1 MIVDASPFTDWQN
14 DLHLIVGTA
23 QRHFLCLRPDLA
35 KLIAAATRAFSG
47 AHSIGSAKIGAGMFA
62 AESYTSRHY
71 IAIVAMA
78 CLCVLLGGPSYA
90 AGAES
95 LIIAGATYYE
105 PGVSG
110 PGWAWT
116 DADHLELNGY
126 AGEAIGAEGDLVLT
140 LAGQNSVT
148 ESHAPDA
155 DITPCGMEVW
165 GNLTLRGT
173 GTLTA
178 TGSQCGIH
186 VSQALAVD
194 GCTVDA
200 RADGA
205 DITDE
210 AIAGVIA
217 GDMAVRGGG
226 RVIAA
231 GAGSGAGVRAY
242 GVYLQDAGLGD
253 GAAGCRLSVDAS
265 WLDATGADGGVA
277 CTGGSLVSARF
288 VTPVGGAFGAS
299 GVVDASGAVA
309 PHVVVEPDV
318 ATPSTGETDGGEV
331 PGDNADKS
339 PADANPAAGEPTT
352 GPTANPSL
360 KPAATTTKTTT
371 TVTKTTV
378 AKIPKPKAA
387 TATTAALPKT
397 GDTNWIVA
405 SVALFLLGT
414 VFLAAACRC

>member
-1 MIVDASPFTDWQN
+1 
-14 DLHLIVGTA
+14 
-23 QRHFLCLRPDLA
+23 
-35 KLIAAATRAFSG
+35 
-47 AHSIGSAKIGAGMFA
+47 MFA

-95 LIIAGATYYE
+95 LIIAGATYCE

-126 AGEAIGAEGDLVLT
+126 AGEAIGADGDLVLT

-155 DITPCGMEVW
+155 DITLCGMEVW
-165 GNLTLRGT
+165 GSLTLRGT

-186 VSQALAVD
+186 VSQALVVD
-194 GCTVDA
+194 GCTVDV

-210 AIAGVIA
+210 AFAGVIA

-226 RVIAA
+226 RIVAA

-265 WLDATGADGGVA
+265 WLDAAGADGGVA

-288 VTPVGGAFGAS
+288 VTPAGGAFGAS
-299 GVVDASGAVA
+299 SVVDASGAVA

-331 PGDNADKS
+331 PGG
-339 PADANPAAGEPTT
+339 AGEPAGGA
-352 GPTANPSL
+352 GPAGGQPGAGSATDPAL
-360 KPAATTTKTTT
+360 KPATATPKTITTTKTTVNRT
-371 TVTKTTV
+371 TVSTPSK
-378 AKIPKPKAA
+378 AKAAGAA
-387 TATTAALPKT
+387 TATLPKT
-397 GDTNWIVA
+397 ADSNWIAA
-405 SVALFLLGT
+405 SLALFLLGAA
-414 VFLAAACRC
+414 LIAAAHRCSVSHASSWRLFPL

>member
-1 MIVDASPFTDWQN
+1 
-14 DLHLIVGTA
+14 
-23 QRHFLCLRPDLA
+23 
-35 KLIAAATRAFSG
+35 
-47 AHSIGSAKIGAGMFA
+47 MFA

-71 IAIVAMA
+71 IAFVAVA

-155 DITPCGMEVW
+155 DITLCGMEVW

-186 VSQALAVD
+186 VSQALVVD
-194 GCTVDA
+194 GCSIDA

-210 AIAGVIA
+210 AVAGVIA

-226 RVIAA
+226 RVVAA
-231 GAGSGAGVRAY
+231 GSGSGAGVRVY
-242 GVYLQDAGLGD
+242 GVYLQDLGIGN

-265 WLDATGADGGVA
+265 WLDAAGADGGVA
-277 CTGGSLVSARF
+277 CAGGSLVSARF
-288 VTPVGGAFGAS
+288 VTPAGGTFGAS
-299 GVVDASGAVA
+299 SVVDASGAVA
-309 PHVVVEPDV
+309 PHVMVEPDV
-318 ATPSTGETDGGEV
+318 AMPPAGETGGGEV
-331 PGDNADKS
+331 PGDSTDKS

-352 GPTANPSL
+352 GSTANPAL
-360 KPAATTTKTTT
+360 KPAAATTKTTT
-371 TVTKTTV
+371 TVTKTTG
-378 AKIPKPKAA
+378 PRRPSPSPPPRPLWYSPRPA
-387 TATTAALPKT
+387 TATGSPLPWRFSCWGHCLWLPHVAAEAPISISNVE
-397 GDTNWIVA
+397 DHIRND
-405 SVALFLLGT
+405 AL
-414 VFLAAACRC
+414 VE

>member
-1 MIVDASPFTDWQN
+1 MHI
-14 DLHLIVGTA
+14 L
-23 QRHFLCLRPDLA
+23 LA
-35 KLIAAATRAFSG
+35 P
-47 AHSIGSAKIGAGMFA
+47 AKIGAGRFA
-62 AESYTSRHY
+62 AKSHTSRFY
-71 IAIVAMA
+71 IAIVAIA

-148 ESHAPDA
+148 ESHVPDA
-155 DITPCGMEVW
+155 DITLCGMEVW

-186 VSQALAVD
+186 ASQALVVD

-210 AIAGVIA
+210 AVAGVIA
-217 GDMAVRGGG
+217 GNMAVRGGG
-226 RVIAA
+226 RVVAA

-253 GAAGCRLSVDAS
+253 GAAGCRFSVDAS
-265 WLDATGADGGVA
+265 WLDATGTDGGVA

-288 VTPVGGAFGAS
+288 VKPAGGAFVAS
-299 GVVDASGAVA
+299 GVVDAGGAVA
-309 PHVVVEPDV
+309 PHVVIEPEG
-318 ATPSTGETDGGEV
+318 ATSPAGETDGDDV
-331 PGDNADKS
+331 PSDSAGKS

-352 GPTANPSL
+352 GPTANPVL
-360 KPAATTTKTTT
+360 KPATATTKTTT

-378 AKIPKPKAA
+378 AKTAKPKAA

-397 GDTNWIVA
+397 GDSNWVVA
-405 SVALFLLGT
+405 SFTFFLLGAAL
-414 VFLAAACRC
+414 LAAAYRY

>member
-1 MIVDASPFTDWQN
+1 
-14 DLHLIVGTA
+14 
-23 QRHFLCLRPDLA
+23 
-35 KLIAAATRAFSG
+35 
-47 AHSIGSAKIGAGMFA
+47 MFA

-126 AGEAIGAEGDLVLT
+126 AGEAIGADGDLVLT

-155 DITPCGMEVW
+155 DITLGGMEVW
-165 GNLTLRGT
+165 GSLTLRGT
-173 GTLTA
+173 GTLTT

-186 VSQALAVD
+186 ASQALVVD

-210 AIAGVIA
+210 AVAGVIA

-265 WLDATGADGGVA
+265 WLDAAGADGGVA

-288 VTPVGGAFGAS
+288 VTPAGGAFGAS
-299 GVVDASGAVA
+299 SVVDASGAVA

-331 PGDNADKS
+331 PGDSTDKS
-339 PADANPAAGEPTT
+339 PANATPAAGEPTT
-352 GPTANPSL
+352 GPTANPAL
-360 KPAATTTKTTT
+360 KPAAATTKTKTT
-371 TVTKTTV
+371 ATKTTV
-378 AKIPKPKAA
+378 AKTTKPK
-387 TATTAALPKT
+387 TATTTTATLPKT
-397 GDTNWIVA
+397 GENCWIAA
-405 SVALFLLGT
+405 SVALLLLGT
-414 VFLAAACRC
+414 VLLVAVRRC

>member
-1 MIVDASPFTDWQN
+1 
-14 DLHLIVGTA
+14 
-23 QRHFLCLRPDLA
+23 
-35 KLIAAATRAFSG
+35 
-47 AHSIGSAKIGAGMFA
+47 MFA

-110 PGWAWT
+110 PGWTWT

-126 AGEAIGAEGDLVLT
+126 VGEAIGAEGDLVLT
-140 LAGQNSVT
+140 LAGQNSVA

-155 DITPCGMEVW
+155 DITLCGMEVW

-186 VSQALAVD
+186 VSQALVVD

-205 DITDE
+205 DITNE
-210 AIAGVIA
+210 AVAGVIA

-226 RVIAA
+226 RVVAA

-253 GAAGCRLSVDAS
+253 GTTGCRLSIDAS
-265 WLDATGADGGVA
+265 WLDAAGADGGVA
-277 CTGGSLVSARF
+277 CLGGSLESARF
-288 VTPVGGAFGAS
+288 VTPAGGVFGAG
-299 GVVDASGAVA
+299 GVVDVSGVVA

-318 ATPSTGETDGGEV
+318 ATPPAGETDGRDV
-331 PGDNADKS
+331 PGDSADKS
-339 PADANPAAGEPTT
+339 PADANPAAGELTT
-352 GPTANPSL
+352 GPTANPAL
-360 KPAATTTKTTT
+360 KPAATTAKTTT

-378 AKIPKPKAA
+378 STPSKSRTAI
-387 TATTAALPKT
+387 ATTAVLPKT
-397 GDTNWIVA
+397 GDSNWIAA

-414 VFLAAACRC
+414 VLLTAVYRC

>member
-1 MIVDASPFTDWQN
+1 
-14 DLHLIVGTA
+14 
-23 QRHFLCLRPDLA
+23 
-35 KLIAAATRAFSG
+35 
-47 AHSIGSAKIGAGMFA
+47 MFA

-105 PGVSG
+105 PGASG

-148 ESHAPDA
+148 ESHTPDA
-155 DITPCGMEVW
+155 DITLCGMEVW

-186 VSQALAVD
+186 ASQALVVD

-210 AIAGVIA
+210 AVAGVIA
-217 GDMAVRGGG
+217 GDMTVRGGG
-226 RVIAA
+226 RVVAT
-231 GAGSGAGVRAY
+231 GAGSGAGVCAY

-253 GAAGCRLSVDAS
+253 GAAGCRLSS
-265 WLDATGADGGVA
+265 MPR
-277 CTGGSLVSARF
+277 GSMR
-288 VTPVGGAFGAS
+288 PV
-299 GVVDASGAVA
+299 
-309 PHVVVEPDV
+309 PM
-318 ATPSTGETDGGEV
+318 
-331 PGDNADKS
+331 
-339 PADANPAAGEPTT
+339 
-352 GPTANPSL
+352 
-360 KPAATTTKTTT
+360 
-371 TVTKTTV
+371 
-378 AKIPKPKAA
+378 
-387 TATTAALPKT
+387 AALRARAGRLCPH
-397 GDTNWIVA
+397 GLWRLLVGPLVLVA
-405 SVALFLLGT
+405 WWMPPVRWHSMW
-414 VFLAAACRC
+414 

>member
-1 MIVDASPFTDWQN
+1 M
-14 DLHLIVGTA
+14 
-23 QRHFLCLRPDLA
+23 
-35 KLIAAATRAFSG
+35 
-47 AHSIGSAKIGAGMFA
+47 
-62 AESYTSRHY
+62 
-71 IAIVAMA
+71 
-78 CLCVLLGGPSYA
+78 
-90 AGAES
+90 
-95 LIIAGATYYE
+95 
-105 PGVSG
+105 
-110 PGWAWT
+110 
-116 DADHLELNGY
+116 
-126 AGEAIGAEGDLVLT
+126 
-140 LAGQNSVT
+140 T
-148 ESHAPDA
+148 ESRAPDA
-155 DITPCGMEVW
+155 DITLCGMEVW

-186 VSQALAVD
+186 VSQALVVD

-210 AIAGVIA
+210 AVAGVIA

-226 RVIAA
+226 RVVAV
-231 GAGSGAGVRAY
+231 GAGPGAGVRAY

-318 ATPSTGETDGGEV
+318 ATPPAGETDGRDV
-331 PGDNADKS
+331 PGDSADKS

-352 GPTANPSL
+352 GPTAKPAL
-360 KPAATTTKTTT
+360 KPAAATSKTTAT
-371 TVTKTTV
+371 ATKTTV
-378 AKIPKPKAA
+378 GKTAKPKPA
-387 TATTAALPKT
+387 TATTSSLPKT
-397 GDTNWIVA
+397 GDSNWIAA
-405 SVALFLLGT
+405 SVAFFLLGT

>member
-1 MIVDASPFTDWQN
+1 
-14 DLHLIVGTA
+14 
-23 QRHFLCLRPDLA
+23 
-35 KLIAAATRAFSG
+35 
-47 AHSIGSAKIGAGMFA
+47 MFA
-62 AESYTSRHY
+62 AESYTSRHH

-126 AGEAIGAEGDLVLT
+126 AGEAIGADGDLVLT

-155 DITPCGMEVW
+155 DITLCGMEVW
-165 GNLTLRGT
+165 GSLTLRGS

-186 VSQALAVD
+186 VSQALVVD

-210 AIAGVIA
+210 AVAGVIA

-226 RVIAA
+226 RVVAA
-231 GAGSGAGVRAY
+231 GAGFGAGVRAY
-242 GVYLQDAGLGD
+242 GVYLQDLGLGD
-253 GAAGCRLSVDAS
+253 SAAGCRLSVDAS
-265 WLDATGADGGVA
+265 WLDAAGADGGVA

-288 VTPVGGAFGAS
+288 VAPAGGAFDAG
-299 GVVDASGAVA
+299 GVVDSAGAVA
-309 PHVVVEPDV
+309 PHVVIEPEG
-318 ATPSTGETDGGEV
+318 ATAPVGETDGCDV
-331 PGDNADKS
+331 PGDSAGKT
-339 PADANPAAGEPTT
+339 PADAGPAAGETTT
-352 GPTANPSL
+352 GPTANPAP
-360 KPAATTTKTTT
+360 KPAAATTKTTT
-371 TVTKTTV
+371 TVTKTTI
-378 AKIPKPKAA
+378 AKASKPKAA
-387 TATTAALPKT
+387 TVASTSLPKT
-397 GDTNWIVA
+397 SDNWIAA
-405 SVALFLLGT
+405 SLTLFILGT
-414 VFLAAACRC
+414 VLLAAVYRC

>member
-1 MIVDASPFTDWQN
+1 
-14 DLHLIVGTA
+14 
-23 QRHFLCLRPDLA
+23 
-35 KLIAAATRAFSG
+35 
-47 AHSIGSAKIGAGMFA
+47 MFA

-95 LIIAGATYYE
+95 LIIAGATYCE

-126 AGEAIGAEGDLVLT
+126 AGEAIGADGDLVLT
-140 LAGQNSVT
+140 LAGHNSVT

-155 DITPCGMEVW
+155 DITLCGMEVW

-186 VSQALAVD
+186 VSQALVMD

-210 AIAGVIA
+210 AVAGVIA
-217 GDMAVRGGG
+217 DDIAVRGGG
-226 RVIAA
+226 RVVAA

-253 GAAGCRLSVDAS
+253 GAAGCQLSVDAS

-288 VTPVGGAFGAS
+288 VAPAGGAFGAS

-309 PHVVVEPDV
+309 PHVVVEPKG
-318 ATPSTGETDGGEV
+318 ATAPAGETGRGEV
-331 PGDNADKS
+331 PGDGAGKS

-371 TVTKTTV
+371 TATKTTV
-378 AKIPKPKAA
+378 VKVLKPKAA
-387 TATTAALPKT
+387 TVTTAALPKT
-397 GDTNWIVA
+397 GDNNWVVA

-414 VFLAAACRC
+414 VLLAAAYRC

>member
-1 MIVDASPFTDWQN
+1 
-14 DLHLIVGTA
+14 
-23 QRHFLCLRPDLA
+23 
-35 KLIAAATRAFSG
+35 
-47 AHSIGSAKIGAGMFA
+47 MFA

-95 LIIAGATYYE
+95 LIIAGATYCE

-126 AGEAIGAEGDLVLT
+126 AGEAIGADGDLVLT

-155 DITPCGMEVW
+155 DITLCGMEVW

-173 GTLTA
+173 GTLTT

-186 VSQALAVD
+186 ASQALVVD

-210 AIAGVIA
+210 AVAGVIA
-217 GDMAVRGGG
+217 GDMTVRGGG
-226 RVIAA
+226 RVVAT
-231 GAGSGAGVRAY
+231 GAGSGAGVCAY

-277 CTGGSLVSARF
+277 CTDGSLVSARF
-288 VTPVGGAFGAS
+288 VTPAGGTFGAS
-299 GVVDASGAVA
+299 GVVDASGAVT
-309 PHVVVEPDV
+309 PHVVVELEGAMPP
-318 ATPSTGETDGGEV
+318 AGETDRGEV
-331 PGDNADKS
+331 PGDGKDKS

-360 KPAATTTKTTT
+360 KPAATPPKTTT
-371 TVTKTTV
+371 AVTKTKV
-378 AKIPKPKAA
+378 AKTAKPKPA
-387 TATTAALPKT
+387 TATITALPKT
-397 GDTNWIVA
+397 GDSNWTAA
-405 SVALFLLGT
+405 SFTLFLLGT
-414 VFLAAACRC
+414 VLLAAAHRC

>member
-1 MIVDASPFTDWQN
+1 
-14 DLHLIVGTA
+14 
-23 QRHFLCLRPDLA
+23 
-35 KLIAAATRAFSG
+35 
-47 AHSIGSAKIGAGMFA
+47 MFA

-155 DITPCGMEVW
+155 DITLCGMEVW

-178 TGSQCGIH
+178 TGSQCGIY
-186 VSQALAVD
+186 VSQALVVD

-200 RADGA
+200 RANGV

-210 AIAGVIA
+210 AVAGVIA
-217 GDMAVRGGG
+217 GDMAVHGGG
-226 RVIAA
+226 RVVAA

-253 GAAGCRLSVDAS
+253 GASGCRLSVDAS
-265 WLDATGADGGVA
+265 WLDATGTDGGVA
-277 CTGGSLVSARF
+277 CTGGSLVSARI
-288 VTPVGGAFGAS
+288 VTPAGGTFGAGS
-299 GVVDASGAVA
+299 VVDTSGAVA

-318 ATPSTGETDGGEV
+318 ATPSTGETDAGEV
-331 PGDNADKS
+331 PGDSTDKS
-339 PADANPAAGEPTT
+339 PADATPAAGEPTT
-352 GPTANPSL
+352 GPTANPAL

-371 TVTKTTV
+371 TATKTTV
-378 AKIPKPKAA
+378 STPSKSKSA
-387 TATTAALPKT
+387 TATTVVLPKT
-397 GDTNWIVA
+397 GDTNWIAA
-405 SVALFLLGT
+405 SVTLFLLGI
-414 VFLAAACRC
+414 VLLAAVCRCLGPV

>member
-1 MIVDASPFTDWQN
+1 
-14 DLHLIVGTA
+14 
-23 QRHFLCLRPDLA
+23 
-35 KLIAAATRAFSG
+35 
-47 AHSIGSAKIGAGMFA
+47 MFA

-116 DADHLELNGY
+116 DADRLELNGY

-155 DITPCGMEVW
+155 DITLCGMEVW

-186 VSQALAVD
+186 VSQTLVVD
-194 GCTVDA
+194 GCTIDA

-210 AIAGVIA
+210 AVAGVIA

-226 RVIAA
+226 RVVAA
-231 GAGSGAGVRAY
+231 GAGSGADVRAY
-242 GVYLQDAGLGD
+242 GVFLQDAGLGD
-253 GAAGCRLSVDAS
+253 SAAGCRLSVDAS
-265 WLDATGADGGVA
+265 WLDATGPDGGVA
-277 CTGGSLVSARF
+277 CLGGSLVSARF

-299 GVVDASGAVA
+299 GVVDAAGAVA
-309 PHVVVEPDV
+309 PHVVIEPDV
-318 ATPSTGETDGGEV
+318 ATDPAGETGRGEV
-331 PGDNADKS
+331 PGDGADKS
-339 PADANPAAGEPTT
+339 PADASPAAGEPTT
-352 GPTANPSL
+352 GPTANPAQ
-360 KPAATTTKTTT
+360 KPAAATTKTTT
-371 TVTKTTV
+371 TVTMTTV
-378 AKIPKPKAA
+378 STSSKPKAA

-397 GDTNWIVA
+397 GDTNWIAA
-405 SVALFLLGT
+405 SLSLFLLGLVLFGAT
-414 VFLAAACRC
+414 YRC

>member
-1 MIVDASPFTDWQN
+1 
-14 DLHLIVGTA
+14 
-23 QRHFLCLRPDLA
+23 
-35 KLIAAATRAFSG
+35 
-47 AHSIGSAKIGAGMFA
+47 MFA

-71 IAIVAMA
+71 ITIVAMA

-116 DADHLELNGY
+116 DADHLELDGY
-126 AGEAIGAEGDLVLT
+126 AGEAIGADGDLVLT

-155 DITPCGMEVW
+155 DITLCGMEVW
-165 GNLTLRGT
+165 GSLTLRGT

-186 VSQALAVD
+186 VSQALVVD
-194 GCTVDA
+194 GSTVDA

-210 AIAGVIA
+210 AVAGVIA

-226 RVIAA
+226 RVVAA
-231 GAGSGAGVRAY
+231 GAGPGAGVRAY
-242 GVYLQDAGLGD
+242 GVYLQDAGLGN

-265 WLDATGADGGVA
+265 RLDATGADGGVA
-277 CTGGSLVSARF
+277 CKGGSLVSARF
-288 VTPVGGAFGAS
+288 VTPVGGAFGAG
-299 GVVDASGAVA
+299 GVMDAAGAVA
-309 PHVVVEPDV
+309 PHVVIEPEG
-318 ATPSTGETDGGEV
+318 ATPPAGETDGNDV
-331 PGDNADKS
+331 PGDSAGKPSADS
-339 PADANPAAGEPTT
+339 SSAAGAPTT
-352 GPTANPSL
+352 GPTANPAP
-360 KPAATTTKTTT
+360 KPAAAPTKTKT
-371 TVTKTTV
+371 TVTKTT
-378 AKIPKPKAA
+378 ASSPSKPKATTA
-387 TATTAALPKT
+387 TATTIPKA
-397 GDTNWIVA
+397 GDNNWLIA
-405 SVALFLLGT
+405 SVALFILGT
-414 VFLAAACRC
+414 ALLAAAYRC

>member
-1 MIVDASPFTDWQN
+1 
-14 DLHLIVGTA
+14 
-23 QRHFLCLRPDLA
+23 
-35 KLIAAATRAFSG
+35 
-47 AHSIGSAKIGAGMFA
+47 MFA

-116 DADHLELNGY
+116 DAEHLELNGY

-155 DITPCGMEVW
+155 DITLCGMEVW
-165 GNLTLRGT
+165 GSLTLRGT

-226 RVIAA
+226 RIVARAPGPERACAPTVCICKMRALA
-231 GAGSGAGVRAY
+231 MVRPAV
-242 GVYLQDAGLGD
+242 GFPLTPRGLM
-253 GAAGCRLSVDAS
+253 R
-265 WLDATGADGGVA
+265 
-277 CTGGSLVSARF
+277 
-288 VTPVGGAFGAS
+288 PV
-299 GVVDASGAVA
+299 
-309 PHVVVEPDV
+309 P
-318 ATPSTGETDGGEV
+318 
-331 PGDNADKS
+331 
-339 PADANPAAGEPTT
+339 
-352 GPTANPSL
+352 
-360 KPAATTTKTTT
+360 
-371 TVTKTTV
+371 
-378 AKIPKPKAA
+378 
-387 TATTAALPKT
+387 TAALRVRAGRLCPH
-397 GDTNWIVA
+397 G
-405 SVALFLLGT
+405 L
-414 VFLAAACRC
+414 

>member
-1 MIVDASPFTDWQN
+1 
-14 DLHLIVGTA
+14 
-23 QRHFLCLRPDLA
+23 
-35 KLIAAATRAFSG
+35 
-47 AHSIGSAKIGAGMFA
+47 MFA
-62 AESYTSRHY
+62 AKSYTSRHH

-126 AGEAIGAEGDLVLT
+126 AGEAIGADGDLVLT
-140 LAGQNSVT
+140 LAGQNSAT

-155 DITPCGMEVW
+155 DITLCGMEVW
-165 GNLTLRGT
+165 GNLTLRGA
-173 GTLTA
+173 GALTA

-186 VSQALAVD
+186 VSQALVVD

-205 DITDE
+205 DISDE
-210 AIAGVIA
+210 AVAGVIA
-217 GDMAVRGGG
+217 GDMAVRCGG
-226 RVIAA
+226 RVVAA

-242 GVYLQDAGLGD
+242 GVCLQDAGLGD

-277 CTGGSLVSARF
+277 CAGGSLVSARF
-288 VTPVGGAFGAS
+288 VTPAGGDFGAG
-299 GVVDASGAVA
+299 GVVDDSGAAAAHVMIEPESATA
-309 PHVVVEPDV
+309 P
-318 ATPSTGETDGGEV
+318 AGETDGGEV
-331 PGDNADKS
+331 PGGEVKSSADS
-339 PADANPAAGEPTT
+339 NPAAGEPTT
-352 GPTANPSL
+352 GPTANPAP
-360 KPAATTTKTTT
+360 KPAVATPKTTTSTVTQT
-371 TVTKTTV
+371 TVTKTT
-378 AKIPKPKAA
+378 ALKPSKSNSAA
-387 TATTAALPKT
+387 AASSVLPKT
-397 GDTNWIVA
+397 ADNNWIA
-405 SVALFLLGT
+405 TSVALFLLGIALLGRT
-414 VFLAAACRC
+414 HRC

>member
-1 MIVDASPFTDWQN
+1 
-14 DLHLIVGTA
+14 
-23 QRHFLCLRPDLA
+23 
-35 KLIAAATRAFSG
+35 
-47 AHSIGSAKIGAGMFA
+47 MFA
-62 AESYTSRHY
+62 AKSHTSRHY
-71 IAIVAMA
+71 IPIVAMA

-110 PGWAWT
+110 PGWVWT

-155 DITPCGMEVW
+155 DITLCGMEVW

-186 VSQALAVD
+186 VSQALVVD

-205 DITDE
+205 DITNE
-210 AIAGVIA
+210 AVAGVIA

-226 RVIAA
+226 RIVAA
-231 GAGSGAGVRAY
+231 GAGSGADVRAY
-242 GVYLQDAGLGD
+242 GVYLQDAGLGA

-265 WLDATGADGGVA
+265 WLNATGADGGVA
-277 CTGGSLVSARF
+277 CLGGSLVSTRF
-288 VTPVGGAFGAS
+288 VAPAGGAFGAG
-299 GVVDASGAVA
+299 GVLDAAGAMA

-318 ATPSTGETDGGEV
+318 ATPPAGETDGDDV
-331 PGDNADKS
+331 PGDG
-339 PADANPAAGEPTT
+339 AGEPDGGAGPAT
-352 GPTANPSL
+352 GKPGSGSATDPAL
-360 KPAATTTKTTT
+360 KPAATSPKTNITTKT

-378 AKIPKPKAA
+378 TASSKPKTAAA
-387 TATTAALPKT
+387 TAATLPKT
-397 GDTNWIVA
+397 ADNNWIAA
-405 SVALFLLGT
+405 SLTLFILGT
-414 VFLAAACRC
+414 ALLTAAYRC

>member
-1 MIVDASPFTDWQN
+1 
-14 DLHLIVGTA
+14 
-23 QRHFLCLRPDLA
+23 
-35 KLIAAATRAFSG
+35 
-47 AHSIGSAKIGAGMFA
+47 MFA
-62 AESYTSRHY
+62 AESHTSRHH
-71 IAIVAMA
+71 IAIVVMA
-78 CLCVLLGGPSYA
+78 CLCVLLGGPSFS

-95 LIIAGATYYE
+95 LIIAGVTYCE

-155 DITPCGMEVW
+155 DITLCGMEVW

-173 GTLTA
+173 GTLKA

-186 VSQALAVD
+186 VSQALVVD

-210 AIAGVIA
+210 AVAGLIA

-226 RVIAA
+226 RVVAA
-231 GAGSGAGVRAY
+231 GAGPGAGVRAY
-242 GVYLQDAGLGD
+242 GVYLQDLSLGD
-253 GAAGCRLSVDAS
+253 GAAGCRLSVDES
-265 WLDATGADGGVA
+265 RLDATGADSGVA
-277 CTGGSLVSARF
+277 CTDGSLVSALF
-288 VTPVGGAFGAS
+288 VTPAGGTFGAG
-299 GVVDASGAVA
+299 GVVDAGGAVA
-309 PHVVVEPDV
+309 AHVVVEPEG
-318 ATPSTGETDGGEV
+318 ATDPAGETGRGEV
-331 PGDNADKS
+331 PGDGAGKS

-360 KPAATTTKTTT
+360 KPAATPTKTTK

-378 AKIPKPKAA
+378 VKVPKPKAA
-387 TATTAALPKT
+387 TVTTAALPKT
-397 GDTNWIVA
+397 GDNNWVVA

-414 VFLAAACRC
+414 VLLAAAYRC

>member
-1 MIVDASPFTDWQN
+1 
-14 DLHLIVGTA
+14 
-23 QRHFLCLRPDLA
+23 
-35 KLIAAATRAFSG
+35 
-47 AHSIGSAKIGAGMFA
+47 MFA

-126 AGEAIGAEGDLVLT
+126 AGEAIDAEGDLVVT

-155 DITPCGMEVW
+155 DITLCGMEVW
-165 GNLTLRGT
+165 GDLTLRGT
-173 GTLTA
+173 GSLA
-178 TGSQCGIH
+178 ASGSQCAIH
-186 VSQALAVD
+186 VSRALAVE
-194 GCTVDA
+194 GCAVDA

-205 DITDE
+205 NVTDE
-210 AIAGVIA
+210 AVAGVIA
-217 GDMAVRGGG
+217 GGMAVRGGG
-226 RVIAA
+226 RVVAA

-242 GVYLQDAGLGD
+242 GVYLQDAGLVD

-277 CTGGSLVSARF
+277 CTGGSIVSARF
-288 VTPVGGAFGAS
+288 VTPAGGTFGAG
-299 GVVDASGAVA
+299 GVVDAGGAVA
-309 PHVVVEPDV
+309 PHVVIEPEG
-318 ATPSTGETDGGEV
+318 ATDPAGETDGRDV
-331 PGDNADKS
+331 PGDCAGKT
-339 PADANPAAGEPTT
+339 PADAGPAAGEPTA
-352 GPTANPSL
+352 GPSANPAP
-360 KPAATTTKTTT
+360 KPAAASTKTTT

-378 AKIPKPKAA
+378 AKVSKPKAV
-387 TATTAALPKT
+387 TAATAALPKT
-397 GDTNWIVA
+397 GDSNWIAA
-405 SVALFLLGT
+405 SVTLFLLGA
-414 VFLAAACRC
+414 VLLAAACRY

>member
-1 MIVDASPFTDWQN
+1 
-14 DLHLIVGTA
+14 
-23 QRHFLCLRPDLA
+23 
-35 KLIAAATRAFSG
+35 
-47 AHSIGSAKIGAGMFA
+47 MFA

-140 LAGQNSVT
+140 LAGQNFVT

-155 DITPCGMEVW
+155 NITLCGMEVW

-186 VSQALAVD
+186 VSQAIAVD
-194 GCTVDA
+194 GCTVDV

-210 AIAGVIA
+210 AVAGVIA

-226 RVIAA
+226 RVVAA
-231 GAGSGAGVRAY
+231 GAGSGVGVRAY
-242 GVYLQDAGLGD
+242 GVYLQDLGLGD

-265 WLDATGADGGVA
+265 WLDAAGADDGVA
-277 CTGGSLVSARF
+277 CLGGSLVSARF
-288 VTPVGGAFGAS
+288 VAPSGGAFGAD

-318 ATPSTGETDGGEV
+318 ATPPAGETDGHDV
-331 PGDNADKS
+331 LGDSTDKS
-339 PADANPAAGEPTT
+339 PANANPATGEPTT
-352 GPTANPSL
+352 VPTANPSL
-360 KPAATTTKTTT
+360 KPAAATTKTTT
-371 TVTKTTV
+371 TVTKATV
-378 AKIPKPKAA
+378 STPSKPKPA
-387 TATTAALPKT
+387 TATTSALPKT
-397 GDTNWIVA
+397 VDNNCVVA
-405 SVALFLLGT
+405 SMVLFLLGT
-414 VFLAAACRC
+414 VFLAVAYRC

>member
-1 MIVDASPFTDWQN
+1 
-14 DLHLIVGTA
+14 
-23 QRHFLCLRPDLA
+23 
-35 KLIAAATRAFSG
+35 
-47 AHSIGSAKIGAGMFA
+47 MFA

-116 DADHLELNGY
+116 DADRLELNGY

-155 DITPCGMEVW
+155 DITLCGMEVW

-186 VSQALAVD
+186 VSQTLVVD
-194 GCTVDA
+194 GCTIDA

-210 AIAGVIA
+210 AVAGVIA

-226 RVIAA
+226 RVVAA
-231 GAGSGAGVRAY
+231 GAGSGADVRAY
-242 GVYLQDAGLGD
+242 GVFLQDAGLGD
-253 GAAGCRLSVDAS
+253 SAAGCRLSVDAS
-265 WLDATGADGGVA
+265 WLDATGPDGGVA
-277 CTGGSLVSARF
+277 CLGGSLVSARF

-299 GVVDASGAVA
+299 GVVDAAGAVA
-309 PHVVVEPDV
+309 PHVVVEPED
-318 ATPSTGETDGGEV
+318 ATAPAGETDGGDV
-331 PGDNADKS
+331 PDDSTDKS
-339 PADANPAAGEPTT
+339 PGDANPAAGEPTT
-352 GPTANPSL
+352 GPTANPAP
-360 KPAATTTKTTT
+360 KPAAATTKTTT
-371 TVTKTTV
+371 TVTMTTV
-378 AKIPKPKAA
+378 STSSKPKAA

-397 GDTNWIVA
+397 GDTNWIAA
-405 SVALFLLGT
+405 SLSLFLLGLVLFGAT
-414 VFLAAACRC
+414 YRC